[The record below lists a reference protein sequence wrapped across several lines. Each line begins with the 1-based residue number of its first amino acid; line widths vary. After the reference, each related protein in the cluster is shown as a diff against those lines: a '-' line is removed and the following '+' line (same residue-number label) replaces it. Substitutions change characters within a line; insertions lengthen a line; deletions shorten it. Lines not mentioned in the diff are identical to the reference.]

1 VSLLTPPKEV
11 RRILVV
17 DDNEDGLELLST
29 FLETVGHDVAI
40 AHDGQEA
47 LSLLDKFHPSV
58 VVIDISM
65 PLMNGYEMITALRKR
80 AHNTPVL
87 MLTARD
93 TEDDIIRGLDLGADD
108 YMTKPFSFLELAARL
123 QAICRSGKRESVDTI
138 EEGDVMVD
146 LTRQAA
152 KRGQHNV
159 DLTRLEMLLLVC
171 LMRDAGRC
179 VTRQKLT
186 ESIWGS
192 DHPVGS
198 SALDVLVNSLRTKI
212 DAPFTQK
219 LIGTARGLGYF
230 YRHSVPGAE
239 RRTS

>member
-1 VSLLTPPKEV
+1 M
-11 RRILVV
+11 RILIV
-17 DDNEDGLELLST
+17 EDEPRMMELLRQGLYERGFTVMSAADGAAGLELA
-29 FLETVGHDVAI
+29 TVYEFGAIVLDVGLPI
-40 AHDGQEA
+40 
-47 LSLLDKFHPSV
+47 
-58 VVIDISM
+58 
-65 PLMNGYEMITALRKR
+65 MNGYEMITALRKR

-93 TEDDIIRGLDLGADD
+93 TEDDIIQGLDLGADD

-123 QAICRSGKRESVDTI
+123 QTICRSGKRQSVDTI

-171 LMRDAGRC
+171 LMRDVGRC

-192 DHPVGS
+192 DHRVGS

-212 DAPFTQK
+212 DAPFAQK
-219 LIGTARGLGYF
+219 LIGTMRGLGYF
-230 YRHSVPGAE
+230 YRCTAPGAE
-239 RRTS
+239 RQTS

>member
-1 VSLLTPPKEV
+1 MRVLIVEDEPRMMELLRQGLYERGFTV
-11 RRILVV
+11 MSAADGVA
-17 DDNEDGLELLST
+17 GLELATAYEFGAIVLD
-29 FLETVGHDVAI
+29 VG
-40 AHDGQEA
+40 
-47 LSLLDKFHPSV
+47 LP
-58 VVIDISM
+58 M
-65 PLMNGYEMITALRKR
+65 MNGYEMITALRKR

-93 TEDDIIRGLDLGADD
+93 TEDDIIHGLNLGADD

-123 QAICRSGKRESVDTI
+123 QTICRSGKRGPLSTI
-138 EEGDVMVD
+138 QEGDVVVD
-146 LTRQAA
+146 MTRLAA

-171 LMRDAGRC
+171 LMRDAGHC
-179 VTRQKLT
+179 VSRQKLT

-212 DAPFTQK
+212 DAPFAQK
-219 LIGTARGLGYF
+219 LIGTVRGLGYF
-230 YRHSVPGAE
+230 FKHSASDPE
-239 RRTS
+239 RLTS